1 MSLNGTPV
9 SAEDKEIEMLIIV
22 NIATLKRSSKIMAE
36 TRYST

>member
-22 NIATLKRSSKIMAE
+22 NIATLKRSSKNMAE
-36 TRYST
+36 TRYLT